1 MQSYSIILSNK
12 PVMTIIK
19 AIQWAEDEQL
29 NFELENNFPSTEFTF
44 KFNSEKAAILF
55 FLKWH

>member
-1 MQSYSIILSNK
+1 
-12 PVMTIIK
+12 MTIVN

-44 KFNSEKAAILF
+44 KFDSEKAAILF